1 MLLVMTREVELLQ
14 LVMLRETNTRMT
26 SVILEDWRTR
36 ECRNWRGEQITRTHE
51 AVANIDQDLSRSEK
65 LLGSL
70 GGMFSKTWKP
80 KKTKAIKGPVIT
92 RGNYHITFNLWTLLA
107 GKVSLCLPEYLC
119 WVAYDSFKR
128 KGNHLEQREKLGLAS
143 VPKGRSNPRKSAY
156 EPTTALQKVEVH
168 LGVESK
174 THR

>member
-1 MLLVMTREVELLQ
+1 MLKLRKLSIYRIEVE
-14 LVMLRETNTRMT
+14 N
-26 SVILEDWRTR
+26 I
-36 ECRNWRGEQITRTHE
+36 RG
-51 AVANIDQDLSRSEK
+51 EK

-92 RGNYHITFNLWTLLA
+92 RD
-107 GKVSLCLPEYLC
+107 
-119 WVAYDSFKR
+119 DSFKR
-128 KGNHLEQREKLGLAS
+128 RGNHLEQREKLGLAS
-143 VPKGRSNPRKSAY
+143 VPKGRSNPRKPAS